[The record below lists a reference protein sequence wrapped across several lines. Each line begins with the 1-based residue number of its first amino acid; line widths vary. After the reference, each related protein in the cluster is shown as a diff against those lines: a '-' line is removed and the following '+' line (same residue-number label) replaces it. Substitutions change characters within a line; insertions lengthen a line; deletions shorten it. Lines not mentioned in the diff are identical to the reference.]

1 MSNADRPPIPSN
13 PIESTITEENRDM
26 QVPDASG
33 KDKTY
38 QVPMVS
44 TGSSSNVVN
53 DHDSHQDN
61 ANNSFDITRTLPA
74 QQDKTHAS
82 LSIQPVEDYTT
93 WPARDEQLLH
103 AVIQHI
109 PFAST
114 VAAGDSEQWDLVAD
128 TCNKGLEQ
136 LVNRIPPFVNGSKAK
151 ERFKIL
157 MAAHA
162 ALVHSDTQ
170 RVEFL
175 PIYEQYERIR
185 SLMEYCYSLVSSITC
200 SLFTPCTHQCLYS
213 MSNLETSLMNCF
225 ESVNGIKTRMMSWKM
240 NMMMSEKDIVSA

>member
-33 KDKTY
+33 KDTTY

-44 TGSSSNVVN
+44 TGSSNVEN

-61 ANNSFDITRTLPA
+61 ANNSFDITITLPA
-74 QQDKTHAS
+74 QQDKTQAS

-114 VAAGDSEQWDLVAD
+114 AGAGDSEQWDLVAD

-185 SLMEYCYSLVSSITC
+185 SLMEYCYSLVSSITS
-200 SLFTPCTHQCLYS
+200 SLFTPCTH
-213 MSNLETSLMNCF
+213 
-225 ESVNGIKTRMMSWKM
+225 
-240 NMMMSEKDIVSA
+240 